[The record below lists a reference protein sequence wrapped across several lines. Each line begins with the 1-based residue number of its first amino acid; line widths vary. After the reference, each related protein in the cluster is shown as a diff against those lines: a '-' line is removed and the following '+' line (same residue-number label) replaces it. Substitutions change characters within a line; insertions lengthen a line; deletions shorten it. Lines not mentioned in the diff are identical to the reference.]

1 MITDNKNQV
10 LFWGHNYTLINLG
23 IYGLYSHVN
32 NLRNHVNGRFCKKK
46 NMFSKLDKF
55 VKE

>member
-1 MITDNKNQV
+1 MITDDKNQV

-23 IYGLYSHVN
+23 IYELYSHVN
-32 NLRNHVNGRFCKKK
+32 NLKNHVNECFCKK

>member
-1 MITDNKNQV
+1 MITDNENQV

-23 IYGLYSHVN
+23 IYGLYSQVN
-32 NLRNHVNGRFCKKK
+32 NLRNHVNGRFCKK